1 VAITR
6 RRPERSFALS
16 QIAIA
21 MPLADNSVTQWIDA
35 LKAGDEAAAAKLWR
49 RYFQRL
55 SNLARKRLGTTPRR
69 AADEEDVALSA
80 FRCFCQ
86 GLQEERFPDL
96 RDRDDLWR
104 LVVCITERKA
114 LCHMRDQRRRKRG
127 AGLVA
132 GESALFNRQTSIRQG
147 GSKNNSQASGL
158 GAGFDGL
165 AGPEPTPEFAAEM
178 CEAVDHL
185 LSRLADDQ
193 LRQIALDKLDG
204 YSNEEI
210 AQRIGRALT
219 TVERRLRLIRKT
231 WLKEIDDA

>member
-1 VAITR
+1 
-6 RRPERSFALS
+6 
-16 QIAIA
+16 
-21 MPLADNSVTQWIDA
+21 MPLPDNSVTQWIDA

-49 RYFQRL
+49 RYYQRL
-55 SNLARKRLGTTPRR
+55 KNLARKRLGTSPRR

-80 FRCFCQ
+80 FHSFCQ
-86 GLQEERFPDL
+86 GLQGERFPDL

-104 LVVCITERKA
+104 LVVCITERKVY
-114 LCHMRDQRRRKRG
+114 CQIRDQGRRKRG
-127 AGLVA
+127 SGLVA
-132 GESALFNRQTSIRQG
+132 GESALLNP
-147 GSKNNSQASGL
+147 QASSAR
-158 GAGFDGL
+158 AGFDDL

-178 CEAVDHL
+178 CEAVNCL
-185 LSRLADDQ
+185 LGRLADDQ

-231 WLKEIDDA
+231 WLKEIGDA